1 MCYILIATYTIWLA
15 TVTWFWANRCV
26 KPLNR
31 KTIVAKFFT
40 HVSAHLINGFIKYYS
55 REFLC
60 LMHSTCTWKPTEC
73 HQTLPSPCMILKA
86 ICTGVGCVWLAR
98 LSHNPHPLQW
108 RFGHAATTE
117 LSPWQNVAVTNQSCP
132 FHGFTHCHGVVNRS
146 QMPAS

>member
-60 LMHSTCTWKPTEC
+60 LMHSTCTRNLPTYRVSSDPSFPAHDTESDLHWGWLCLACKTISQSTPSAMKIWSCCNHWVVTMAEC
-73 HQTLPSPCMILKA
+73 SRDQSKLSLPWI
-86 ICTGVGCVWLAR
+86 
-98 LSHNPHPLQW
+98 HPL
-108 RFGHAATTE
+108 
-117 LSPWQNVAVTNQSCP
+117 PWS
-132 FHGFTHCHGVVNRS
+132 S
-146 QMPAS
+146 K